1 MTQTSMSDKPH
12 QPHQRHKSKARNT
25 LPIEQIIQYAEQGL
39 SHDEIAAI
47 AGVTRSAI
55 THRLNDAEYTPQRL
69 KAYKDYR
76 ADILAYYQ
84 TLLLNALTP
93 SEINKMAPRDRVLAF
108 GVLYDKERL
117 ERGQSTSNI
126 SAITSIIQAVHE
138 RKPQAIVVS
147 DNPIISIDRPV
158 AENEVIEGQLNIP
171 VLALCPEIEGGRG
184 ELVTDS
190 VIIPPYDPNVE

>member
-1 MTQTSMSDKPH
+1 MTQTIMSDKPH

-39 SHDEIAAI
+39 NHDEIAAI

-69 KAYKDYR
+69 KAYKEYR

-126 SAITSIIQAVHE
+126 AAITSIIQAVHE
-138 RKPQAIVVS
+138 RRPQPIVVS
-147 DNPIISIDRPV
+147 DDPVVSIDSPV
-158 AENEVIEGQLNIP
+158 TGNPATSGQLP
-171 VLALCPEIEGGRG
+171 VPLPEIEGGRG
-184 ELVTDS
+184 ELVADS
-190 VIIPPYDPNVE
+190 VIIPPYDPAVE

>member
-1 MTQTSMSDKPH
+1 MQHTIMSDK
-12 QPHQRHKSKARNT
+12 PHQRHKSKARNT

-39 SHDEIAAI
+39 NHDEIAAI

-69 KAYKDYR
+69 KAYKEYR

-126 SAITSIIQAVHE
+126 AAITSIIQAVHD
-138 RKPQAIVVS
+138 RKSQHIVVP
-147 DNPIISIDRPV
+147 DDPIVSINSPV
-158 AENEVIEGQLNIP
+158 TGSPVIPGQLPIP
-171 VLALCPEIEGGRG
+171 CPEIEGGRG

-190 VIIPPYDPNVE
+190 VIIPPYDPAVE